1 MIHTEN
7 AEIAEENTMEKH
19 IDLGEGT
26 VRGLFGVTPIC
37 DRPYDAE
44 PKAVEQFFCNFA
56 REITGNDGAE

>member
-1 MIHTEN
+1 
-7 AEIAEENTMEKH
+7 MEKH

-44 PKAVEQFFCNFA
+44 TNAVERFFVMFGK
-56 REITGNDGAE
+56 ETTGNDGAE